1 VHRLRSGSRVGD
13 AIDAAGGYSAQVD
26 LVAAAAS
33 LNLASLLTDGAKIH
47 VPIRGDATPSKPP
60 GNGSAIG
67 NGAGGGLINLNT
79 GTAEELDTLPG
90 VGPVTAAKI
99 IAARQQAPFATIDE
113 LVARDVLGTA
123 ALEKIRA
130 LVTVAQ

>member
-1 VHRLRSGSRVGD
+1 
-13 AIDAAGGYSAQVD
+13 
-26 LVAAAAS
+26 
-33 LNLASLLTDGAKIH
+33 
-47 VPIRGDATPSKPP
+47 
-60 GNGSAIG
+60 
-67 NGAGGGLINLNT
+67 
-79 GTAEELDTLPG
+79 
-90 VGPVTAAKI
+90 VTAAKI